1 MFVQHNTATHP
12 ATFCIECEEV
22 VEEIVEETNRYAS
35 VQQEMMP
42 SGVKGKLAKWVRTTV
57 NEMYSFLV
65 AVCLMGIVKKFS
77 LREYWITDPI
87 LLTPI
92 FTTLFSQDRFLL
104 LLRCLHFVDS
114 ARGNVNDPHKIRNV
128 LTGLTTS
135 FRLSLYHTG
144 TFVSMNPWWS
154 GRVGWH
160 FSIPTQ
166 RHRAGVKFFVLCDVL
181 TGYVEDLIIYTG
193 SRSRTLHIWVSRDD
207 LTCTLLQKGP
217 HPVLR
222 QLVQQ
227 PDTVPAPLLPWNQR
241 PVGPFRQIRRGCQ
254 PSLLKWKR
262 AKWSFNKMAVSW
274 PLSGMTNETFTCAPL
289 FILQQYQPRQGLIMP
304 PGGNWSQLVF
314 SNTTRRWRL
323 WTRQIWWTALSNAP
337 GRLPSGKRKYS
348 LTW

>member
-1 MFVQHNTATHP
+1 MDAYKSRKCCRLMFVQHNTATHP

-144 TFVSMNPWWS
+144 TFVSMNP
-154 GRVGWH
+154 
-160 FSIPTQ
+160 
-166 RHRAGVKFFVLCDVL
+166 
-181 TGYVEDLIIYTG
+181 
-193 SRSRTLHIWVSRDD
+193 
-207 LTCTLLQKGP
+207 
-217 HPVLR
+217 
-222 QLVQQ
+222 
-227 PDTVPAPLLPWNQR
+227 
-241 PVGPFRQIRRGCQ
+241 
-254 PSLLKWKR
+254 
-262 AKWSFNKMAVSW
+262 
-274 PLSGMTNETFTCAPL
+274 
-289 FILQQYQPRQGLIMP
+289 
-304 PGGNWSQLVF
+304 
-314 SNTTRRWRL
+314 
-323 WTRQIWWTALSNAP
+323 
-337 GRLPSGKRKYS
+337 
-348 LTW
+348 